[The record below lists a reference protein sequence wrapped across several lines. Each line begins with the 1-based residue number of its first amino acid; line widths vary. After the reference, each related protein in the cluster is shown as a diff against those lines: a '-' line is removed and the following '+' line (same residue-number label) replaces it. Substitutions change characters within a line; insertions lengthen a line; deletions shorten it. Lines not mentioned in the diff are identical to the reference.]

1 MDIANQID
9 ALIKRFE
16 KVISDLNKASTA
28 KGLAKWMID
37 DIITAL
43 NQVQKGLAL
52 LRVTKL
58 IANPAMLN
66 GDNLKEVEE
75 VIPKYAEKIA
85 EYEDET
91 NQVMIFVQMAEHLDL
106 TNEPRPEPTG
116 FDKFKKALES

>member
-1 MDIANQID
+1 MDIENQID

-16 KVISDLNKASTA
+16 AVVGNLNKASTT
-28 KGLAKWMID
+28 KGLAKWMIE
-37 DIITAL
+37 DIVTAL

-52 LRVTKL
+52 LKLTKL
-58 IANPAMLN
+58 IANPVMLN
-66 GDNLKEVEE
+66 GDNLKKVEE

-91 NQVMIFVQMAEHLDL
+91 NQVMLFAQMAQQIDF